1 LKDGGT
7 SGKWQ
12 PWHAQTIPQR
22 TTMIGI
28 VTLAPT
34 LFISRFM
41 GSSTRMY
48 GILFDDQPV
57 NTIEEGRNEISY

>member
-1 LKDGGT
+1 MRKMA
-7 SGKWQ
+7 

-22 TTMIGI
+22 TTMIGR
-28 VTLAPT
+28 VKLAPMR
-34 LFISRFM
+34 FISRFM

-57 NTIEEGRNEISY
+57 NIEEGRNSLLSDGQCH